1 METYAWPES
10 QQSSSSKPKV
20 PARNL
25 INFVRKSFDISFKQ
39 LLSSRGQDSDK
50 TASCWL
56 DMAMVMELR
65 SLEPFEIL
73 TRGRNEPSRRF
84 HNHREGP
91 ILGSSPG
98 WNTRAVSFNTLLRH
112 YAKHGLLR
120 YCKAFAKVR
129 WMQALVVTMTPH
141 PLIVGY
147 CSITPPPAWG
157 ATMRPQWRRSLPL
170 PSRHNTTP
178 LSGII

>member
-1 METYAWPES
+1 MTWTI
-10 QQSSSSKPKV
+10 KPPYSVSMAPLCVVK
-20 PARNL
+20 RNL
-25 INFVRKSFDISFKQ
+25 SIGIECVLTWRMVR
-39 LLSSRGQDSDK
+39 
-50 TASCWL
+50 
-56 DMAMVMELR
+56 V
-65 SLEPFEIL
+65 L
-73 TRGRNEPSRRF
+73 TNRACNEPSQRF

-157 ATMRPQWRRSLPL
+157 ATMRPQWRRRYLFRPA
-170 PSRHNTTP
+170 TTP
-178 LSGII
+178 LHSTATRDIQGII